1 MKRLLLLPALLGLAG
16 CHYIEIKQTTPT
28 APAPAMAAPV
38 GAVSLHLATFRQP
51 IDKDDSWQR
60 ITRDYP
66 EVGQYPPRIAV
77 VPDVAYTR
85 IYELY
90 IDGVPGDVAAGLCT
104 DMMAHEQYC
113 AIQLAASPLPPAA
126 TSVTTDTT
134 MTTIMTGPP
143 QPPIIPAPTP

>member
-16 CHYIEIKQTTPT
+16 CHYLEIKQTTAA
-28 APAPAMAAPV
+28 APAPAMDAPV

-51 IDKDDSWQR
+51 IDKDDNWRR

-77 VPDVAYTR
+77 VPDIAYTR

-90 IDGVPGDVAAGLCT
+90 IDGVPGDVAASLCT

-113 AIQLAASPLPPAA
+113 AIQLAASPPPAG
-126 TSVTTDTT
+126 TSITSETT
-134 MTTIMTGPP
+134 TTILAPPAGMPPAGPPP
-143 QPPIIPAPTP
+143 QP

>member
-1 MKRLLLLPALLGLAG
+1 
-16 CHYIEIKQTTPT
+16 
-28 APAPAMAAPV
+28 MAAPV
-38 GAVSLHLATFRQP
+38 GQVSLHLATFRQP

-104 DMMAHEQYC
+104 DMMAHDQYC
-113 AIQLAASPLPPAA
+113 AIQMAASPPASTSVTSETSTTVVTPLPPPGLPPA
-126 TSVTTDTT
+126 
-134 MTTIMTGPP
+134 GPP
-143 QPPIIPAPTP
+143 PAP